1 VVTGREI
8 EEDGDAVDLL
18 LASDAWG
25 LGDELERVWALVGGR
40 REGGVR
46 ERVEPNLSKI
56 CFGHLQVLHPRE
68 DKECTVMHQ
77 RV

>member
-1 VVTGREI
+1 VTGREI

-46 ERVEPNLSKI
+46 ERELSQILARFASGISKSSI
-56 CFGHLQVLHPRE
+56 QERTRSAL
-68 DKECTVMHQ
+68 
-77 RV
+77 